1 MDLSSALSTINYW
14 AVLAAA
20 VASFIIG
27 GLWYSPVLF
36 YRAWMRAAAL
46 TEEQLRSGNMAVIFG
61 GSLLLQLLAAFV
73 LAMFLGAEVDIAFGA
88 TAGFMVGAAWV
99 ATAFGV
105 VYLFERRPLE
115 LFFING
121 GYNVIVYTLMGAILG
136 AWH

>member
-1 MDLSSALSTINYW
+1 MDLSSAMALINYW
-14 AVLAAA
+14 AVLTAA

-27 GLWYSPVLF
+27 GLWYSPALF
-36 YRAWMRAAAL
+36 YRTWMRAAAL
-46 TEEQLRSGNMAVIFG
+46 TEEQLRHGNMAVIFG

-73 LAMFLGAEVDIAFGA
+73 LAMFLGAEADIVFGA

-105 VYLFERRPLE
+105 VYLFERRPLA

-121 GYNVIVYTLMGAILG
+121 GYNVVAYTVMGAILG

>member
-1 MDLSSALSTINYW
+1 MDFSAVIASINYW

-20 VASFIIG
+20 VASFVIG

-36 YRAWMRAAAL
+36 YRRWLYAAAR
-46 TEEQLRSGNMAVIFG
+46 TEEQLSHGNMAVIFG

-73 LAMFLGAEVDIAFGA
+73 LAMFLGAEVDVAFGA
-88 TAGFMVGAAWV
+88 SAGFMVGAAWV

-105 VYLFERRPLE
+105 VYLFERRPLA
-115 LFFING
+115 LFLING
-121 GYNVIVYTLMGAILG
+121 GYNVVAYTVMGAILG